1 MVTSRA
7 YQPKDAY
14 YRKAKA
20 QGLRARS
27 AFKLEEIA
35 RKHRLFRRGATV
47 LDLGAAPGGFLKII
61 ADAIGPGGYVLG
73 VDRVF
78 IEPLG
83 MPNVATLVLD
93 VEDASASKAISALL
107 SKRRPE
113 VVVSDMAP
121 KTTGIS
127 VTDEARSIRL
137 VEAALALTLELGKP
151 KATFLA
157 KLFMGAGFEEL
168 RRELQRHFAAVR
180 VLRPKATRSASREVY
195 LLATE
200 MRGP

>member
-14 YRKAKA
+14 YRKAKE

-73 VDRVF
+73 VDRVS

-93 VEDASASKAISALL
+93 VEDASASKAIATLL

-113 VVVSDMAP
+113 VIVSDMAP

>member
-73 VDRVF
+73 VDRVS

-200 MRGP
+200 MRDP